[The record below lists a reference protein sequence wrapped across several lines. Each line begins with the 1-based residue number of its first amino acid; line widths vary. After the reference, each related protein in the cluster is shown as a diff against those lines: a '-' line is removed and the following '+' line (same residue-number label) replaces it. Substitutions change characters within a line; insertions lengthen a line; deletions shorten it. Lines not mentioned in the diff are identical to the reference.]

1 MFSEEKEPN
10 RGTNSMTRTACKG
23 KNTMRGVF
31 SIGKVQD
38 MVEYYFVLQVF

>member
-1 MFSEEKEPN
+1 MN
-10 RGTNSMTRTACKG
+10 QTVCKG

-38 MVEYYFVLQVF
+38 MVEYYSVLQVF